1 MKRRKLN
8 AFVLLSFIILLCSTA
23 MASTVKMHIDI
34 GLNHFHRNRFLEA
47 FREFKAATEKDPRNP
62 EAHFNLGRVYKAQG
76 FLKEAMMQYQIA
88 LQLNPNY
95 LSAQRELAELRQILT
110 QDERVQQKLEG
121 QTSLPQTDYSSIPS
135 AEAER
140 RGRQL
145 LNQGRTNEAIRYFE
159 VILRERPDDAE
170 VLKLIAFLYFRQE
183 KFADSLEYYT
193 RAQKS
198 SPQDAE
204 IPYAIGLVHLKTN
217 QANSAE
223 SSFQRALQL
232 QPNMVKAAFALGE
245 SYEAQ
250 GKTEEAIF
258 QFRKCLEMNPQL
270 QEAEDKLTYLA
281 GRQSFNYF
289 SRGSYFYQQGDY
301 AKAEPL
307 LSLAQN
313 YGNLSSEQNQQI
325 TEMLNASRFWL
336 RRQQEQDA
344 KTAARRQIQHD
355 SYISRAVDIN
365 DVSRNPTPYIG
376 HAVSWT
382 GTLECI
388 HNRRGKQTILLNS
401 NSAVKIESNMDYAFE
416 AHFSKPLPDDPRIG
430 LGAQVEITGK
440 IIRVERI
447 FNNDSNTFSS
457 RRQPV
462 VDATEA
468 KFLRPNYPQPLVL
481 RFYD

>member
-1 MKRRKLN
+1 MKRRKLS
-8 AFVLLSFIILLCSTA
+8 AFVLLFLIIALCSTA
-23 MASTVKMHIDI
+23 MATTVKMHIDV

-76 FLKEAMMQYQIA
+76 FLKEAMMQYQIT

-95 LSAQRELAELRQILT
+95 LAAQRELAELRQILA

-121 QTSLPQTDYSSIPS
+121 QTTVTQTDYSSIPS

-145 LNQGRTNEAIRYFE
+145 LNQGRTDEAIRYFE
-159 VILRERPDDAE
+159 VILRERPNDAE

-183 KFADSLEYYT
+183 KFSESLDYYT

-198 SPQDAE
+198 TPQNAE
-204 IPYAIGLVHLKTN
+204 IPYAIGLIQLKTS
-217 QANSAE
+217 QASSAE
-223 SSFQRALQL
+223 TSFQRALQL
-232 QPNMVKAAFALGE
+232 QPNMIKAAFALGE
-245 SYEAQ
+245 AYEAQ

-301 AKAEPL
+301 AQAESL

-313 YGNLSSEQNQQI
+313 YGNLSPEQNQQI

-336 RRQQEQDA
+336 KRKREQEA
-344 KTAARRQIQHD
+344 ETAARRQIQND
-355 SYISRAVDIN
+355 SYISREITIS

-376 HAVSWT
+376 HAINWT

-388 HNRRGKQTILLNS
+388 HNSRGKKTILLNS
-401 NSAVKIESNMDYAFE
+401 NSSVNVESNMDYAFE
-416 AHFSKPLPDDPRIG
+416 VHFPKPLPNDQRIG
-430 LGAQVEITGK
+430 ERAEVEIKGK

-447 FNNDSNTFSS
+447 FNSDSNIFSS

-462 VDATEA
+462 VEATEA